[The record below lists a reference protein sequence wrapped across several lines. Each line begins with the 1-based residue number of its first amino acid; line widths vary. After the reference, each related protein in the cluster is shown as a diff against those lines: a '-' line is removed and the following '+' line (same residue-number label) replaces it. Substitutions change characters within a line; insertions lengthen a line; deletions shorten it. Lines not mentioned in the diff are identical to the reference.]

1 MPPRPSSSRPPSAD
15 GDASPRDLV
24 EPLFAEA
31 ARGCRAAGLVPPRAG
46 LEVIG
51 ERGIDSDPRLVR
63 GVLGPLVRRAFT
75 AAAHAAEPSDAPPIR
90 EVLVTSVDLGDA
102 IEIEVADSGPWLAE
116 PARAWLA
123 APSSRRDAAPEHVG
137 LALAAAV
144 AAAERIGGTLTA
156 TNCPEGGVAVTL
168 RLPRRQSRRM
178 AA

>member
-1 MPPRPSSSRPPSAD
+1 MARRGVDPAALDAPR
-15 GDASPRDLV
+15 ASPALV
-24 EPLFAEA
+24 SLLREEVAW
-31 ARGCRAAGLVPPRAG
+31 ARQCFDAG
-46 LEVIG
+46 
-51 ERGIDSDPRLVR
+51 
-63 GVLGPLVRRAFT
+63 GPLVRRAFT